1 MERLIPLALI
11 AGTVAVVL
19 VWLFFARV
27 HRHLE
32 TAVELVSVQPRSFV
46 HVLRTQD
53 ELEEAVRRA
62 ATFERRATDESRSRV
77 DHYDAMMAPSAIS
90 HIRGERGEQGSSSG
104 DDQAH
109 SA

>member
-1 MERLIPLALI
+1 MEGFLPLALI
-11 AGTVAVVL
+11 GGALAGVM
-19 VWLFFARV
+19 VWLVLARV

-32 TAVELVSVQPRSFV
+32 TAVEMVAVQPRSVV

-62 ATFERRATDESRSRV
+62 ADFERRATDERRSRA
-77 DHYDAMMAPSAIS
+77 DRYDAMITPSAIAR
-90 HIRGERGEQGSSSG
+90 IGVGRGEQALCVSE
-104 DDQAH
+104 DQAH

>member
-1 MERLIPLALI
+1 MERLILLALI
-11 AGTVAVVL
+11 GGAVAVVM
-19 VWLFFARV
+19 VWLLLVRV

-32 TAVELVSVQPRSFV
+32 AAVEFVPVQPRSVV

-62 ATFERRATDESRSRV
+62 ANFERRATDERRSRA
-77 DHYDAMMAPSAIS
+77 DRYDAMIAPNAIVR
-90 HIRGERGEQGSSSG
+90 IRGDQELGLS